1 MSIVDAPLVHLL
13 PTEILDRIFSS
24 ADIWQL
30 AILRQ
35 VCSHWRCIVDK
46 PSRWQRVSLRE
57 RSQPRRK
64 RISSPSSAFT
74 TNLWTLDSLRYLLNH
89 NLHHIQSLT
98 ISGVR
103 DSTVNFILMQCPL
116 LENLEIM
123 SWNTLSNHALML
135 THHSNLRGFKIIGIV
150 DQFLAID
157 ALSLAHF
164 ILFCPS
170 LHNISIHHC
179 RICIHPDIFL
189 KQLQGRLGDSCLY
202 TLTSMSLSSLQQP
215 WSRHHVDQLL
225 DLCPSLYHLRLESKS
240 SNIIMTK
247 QLDTK
252 YITVT
257 AMN

>member
-1 MSIVDAPLVHLL
+1 MSTVDAPLVHDL

-30 AILRQ
+30 ATLRQ

-46 PSRWQRVSLRE
+46 PSRWKRVLLRE
-57 RSQPRRK
+57 RSQPRQK
-64 RISSPSSAFT
+64 RISSPPSAFT
-74 TNLWTLDSLRYLLNH
+74 SNLWTLDSLRYLLNP

-103 DSTVNFILMQCPL
+103 DSTVRFILLQCPL

-123 SWNTLSNHALML
+123 SWNTLSNHALTL
-135 THHSNLRGFKIIGIV
+135 IHHLNLRCFKIIGIV

-170 LHNISIHHC
+170 LHKLSINHC
-179 RICIHPDIFL
+179 RICVHPDIFL
-189 KQLQGRLGDSCLY
+189 KQLRSRLGDSCLY
-202 TLTSMSLSSLQQP
+202 TMTSIILSSLQQP

-225 DLCPSLYHLRLESKS
+225 ALCPSLYHLRLESKS
-240 SNIIMTK
+240 STIIMTK
-247 QLDTK
+247 QLDSQ